1 MADLICAKCNQ
12 PIPEEN
18 AVECPFCWE
27 VYHKECWEDTENCV
41 TCKKYNPI
49 YEMVQAQKEYE
60 AQNQQ
65 NEENELKDAN
75 NTVDEE
81 DFAETVTREIPSSPV
96 ANSVLLASLIL
107 LISGVAG
114 GIALAIYMYLTS
126 RLLVGVIGGLAL
138 AGLGLIF
145 IGLDAMSSAMKEV
158 AKPVDDPSTIEIEM
172 NFIQKAL
179 GSIKNPFLLLL
190 LGMIAT
196 AVVQSSSAMTAI
208 IISMVGSGLVIGN
221 GGNSVLFV
229 ILGTNIGTCITALLS
244 SIGATTNGKRASLIH
259 FMFNFFGSVV
269 FTIVL
274 LLWSGFMEDVLMKLI
289 PDAKMQ
295 VAVFHILFNVLCT
308 VMFLPLTKIFVKIS
322 QFIINDKKQ
331 E

>member
-1 MADLICAKCNQ
+1 MVSAPTKSNQQTPICTPLSFYIFIDFNTYKFYNILQKGEMFMADLICAKCNQ

-65 NEENELKDAN
+65 NEVNELKDAN

-81 DFAETVTREIPSSPV
+81 DFTETVTREMPSSPV

-138 AGLGLIF
+138 AGLGFALSLVVR
-145 IGLDAMSSAMKEV
+145 GV
-158 AKPVDDPSTIEIEM
+158 AEMVNNSQKNAYYLSEI
-172 NFIQKAL
+172 
-179 GSIKNPFLLLL
+179 
-190 LGMIAT
+190 
-196 AVVQSSSAMTAI
+196 V
-208 IISMVGSGLVIGN
+208 
-221 GGNSVLFV
+221 
-229 ILGTNIGTCITALLS
+229 
-244 SIGATTNGKRASLIH
+244 
-259 FMFNFFGSVV
+259 
-269 FTIVL
+269 
-274 LLWSGFMEDVLMKLI
+274 
-289 PDAKMQ
+289 
-295 VAVFHILFNVLCT
+295 
-308 VMFLPLTKIFVKIS
+308 
-322 QFIINDKKQ
+322 KKQ
-331 E
+331 KEKDE